1 MYTKKRG
8 ACQVTTSTVAP
19 MSLSLPILIL
29 FAVSVFPTATLAQ
42 DEGPAQI
49 DGAQTSKVAITG
61 AIIGGP

>member
-1 MYTKKRG
+1 
-8 ACQVTTSTVAP
+8 
-19 MSLSLPILIL
+19 MSLLLPILVV